1 MADQPKRTSNT
12 AKSTAHLLNIKK
24 PGEVKKRLKLAF
36 QRVPA
41 KMNLVRNQ
49 ETFHIA
55 LALVDVSETG
65 AGFFLS
71 RMVNKGS
78 LVEFE
83 ITDPRPMKVKGLVAW
98 CVPMNSGMHVLKHP
112 FRAGIQFVF
121 DSEEERTKV
130 ASFVHQLMSD
140 QSVHWPTT
148 AGEKP
153 AVAPV
158 TEAPPAESTA
168 APAAEAAPVAEAAPT
183 TETAAEAAP
192 AAESTTSDTE
202 KKAA

>member
-1 MADQPKRTSNT
+1 MADQPKRTSTGN
-12 AKSTAHLLNIKK
+12 KSTAHLLNIKK
-24 PGEVKKRLKLAF
+24 PTEVKKRLKIAF

-41 KMNLVRNQ
+41 KMHLVRHQ
-49 ETFHIA
+49 ETLHIS
-55 LALVDVSETG
+55 LALVDISDTG

-71 RMVNKGS
+71 RMVSKGA

-121 DSEEERTKV
+121 DSEEERARV
-130 ASFVHQLMSD
+130 AAFIQQLMTD
-140 QSVHWPTT
+140 DSVHWPTS
-148 AGEKP
+148 AESS
-153 AVAPV
+153 AAAPTMIPV
-158 TEAPPAESTA
+158 ETKEAAAPIAEAPAAPA
-168 APAAEAAPVAEAAPT
+168 APAAEPVA
-183 TETAAEAAP
+183 AE
-192 AAESTTSDTE
+192 DTE

>member
-49 ETFHIA
+49 ETLHIA

-112 FRAGIQFVF
+112 FRAGVQFVF
-121 DSEEERTKV
+121 DSEEERAKV
-130 ASFVHQLMSD
+130 ASFVQQLMSD

-148 AGEKP
+148 ADEKT
-153 AVAPV
+153 AMAPV
-158 TEAPPAESTA
+158 AEVPPAEST
-168 APAAEAAPVAEAAPT
+168 PEAVPVAEAAPT
-183 TETAAEAAP
+183 TAPAAEAAP
-192 AAESTTSDTE
+192 AAEPAASDTE